1 MRWWP
6 AINESR
12 RALQKHGHTVR
23 MNKKKNV
30 DVRNDIETLIGI
42 LNAVLDSLILQM
54 DDTDDRLKE
63 LEEMVLN
70 NLIQLTSKEMKSI
83 TQKVS
88 KELF

>member
-1 MRWWP
+1 
-6 AINESR
+6 
-12 RALQKHGHTVR
+12 